1 MTNYP
6 AACTRRA
13 TPTPAID
20 RPANR
25 MSLAALLHVRTDE
38 VLGVGFQHI
47 VDLVED
53 VVRLRSQLLAALLA
67 GTAGRVRCLVV
78 AVSAALTGG
87 LFLGHLRF
95 SDLSDHEILAIPA
108 TAALTTTPTWTD
120 R

>member
-13 TPTPAID
+13 TPTPATD

-53 VVRLRSQLLAALLA
+53 VVRLRRQLLAALLA

-87 LFLGHLRF
+87 LFLGHLRSPIF
-95 SDLSDHEILAIPA
+95 PITKFGPFPPLPRSRPLGRGLI
-108 TAALTTTPTWTD
+108 
-120 R
+120 